1 MKKNYITPNI
11 NVVQVETICNG
22 NLQTCSVYKESVSD
36 ERFIEN
42 FGVVGEEQTKTDA
55 TYTRLWGES
64 NSKNWGDD

>member
-22 NLQTCSVYKESVSD
+22 GLQWASIHEEKVSGKCID
-36 ERFIEN
+36 QFD
-42 FGVVGEEQTKTDA
+42 VVLEKQTKTDA
-55 TYTRLWGES
+55 TYTVLWGAS